1 MDFVF
6 RRIYRGPLKAA
17 IFDWAGTTVDY
28 GCCAPAGVFTEVFK
42 RRGVEVTQEQ
52 AREPMGMHK
61 RDHILTMSKM
71 PAIAKKW
78 EEVHGKPCDDSDIDE
93 IFEEFVP
100 MQLDCLPNY
109 NELTPGTLEAQ
120 SDLRKRGMKIG
131 STTGYNREMLDF
143 ILQDAAKQGYKPD
156 TGVSAAE
163 VPAGRPAPWMVLRV
177 AEQLGVFPMEAY
189 VKVGDTV
196 SDIGEGLNAGMW
208 TIGITKA
215 GNEVGLT
222 KAEVES
228 MGEEELRARI
238 ERAENRL
245 LAAGAHF
252 VIETMEEVPAVV
264 DEINAR
270 LAKGQRP

>member
-6 RRIYRGPLKAA
+6 RRTYRGPLKAA

-28 GCCAPAGVFTEVFK
+28 GCCAPAGVFAEVFH
-42 RRGVEVTQEQ
+42 RRGIEVTQEQ
-52 AREPMGMHK
+52 ARGPMGMHK

-71 PAIAKKW
+71 PEIAKKW
-78 EEVHGKPCDDSDIDE
+78 EDVHGQPCEESDIDSM
-93 IFEEFVP
+93 FDEFVP
-100 MQLDCLPNY
+100 MQLACLPNY
-109 NELTPGTLEAQ
+109 NELTPGTLIAQ
-120 SDLRKRGMKIG
+120 EDLRKRGMKIG

-143 ILQDAAKQGYKPD
+143 ILGDAKKQGYAPD

-163 VPAGRPAPWMVLRV
+163 VSAGRPAPWMVFKV
-177 AEQLGVFPMEAY
+177 AEQLGVYPMEAY

-208 TIGITKA
+208 TVGITKA
-215 GNEVGLT
+215 GNEVGLS
-222 KAEVES
+222 KSEVDS
-228 MGEEELRARI
+228 MDPEQLAVRI

-252 VIETMEEVPAVV
+252 IIKTMEEVPSIL
-264 DEINAR
+264 DEINRR
-270 LAKGQRP
+270 LAAGERP